1 MDTKNVIAAISL
13 SAAVIILYSLFF
25 QPDPA
30 TIKKNLAEQN
40 KIENNTDTPSLD
52 KNENF
57 SKLSR
62 TDALKENDR
71 IQFENGSVVGSI
83 SLKGAA
89 IDDLT
94 FKEYNVELNKNEKI
108 ILLNPRNV
116 EDGYLIESG
125 FVSTNKNI
133 DIPDASTVWEITG
146 NKRLTNNNPI
156 KLTWSNTQGITFEKH
171 ISLDDQFLFTVKE
184 KIINSSDKSY
194 NFYSYGQIIR
204 NEIPEI
210 SGFYILHEGFLSVLD
225 DELIEEDYDDI
236 QDKKFTQIAQEGFVA
251 ISDKFWVTSVIPP
264 KGKEFKTTF
273 DYKNKFRANYISTKG
288 IEVKAN
294 SSIEEKIQIIVAAKR
309 VNVIDGYAEN
319 LDINKFDLAIDWGF
333 MYFITKPLFFV
344 LDYFF
349 KLLGNYG
356 LAIIA
361 VTICIRLAFFPLANF
376 SFKSMGKMKLL
387 APEMA
392 RLKELHKDDKMK
404 LQQAMMALYKKEK
417 VNPMS
422 GCLPILVQIPVFFAL
437 YKVLFVT
444 IEMRHMPFYGWIHD
458 LSDRDPTSLFNVFG
472 LIPWDPPSFLL
483 IGAWPIIMGITM
495 WIQQKLNPTP
505 PDPIQAKIFMFFP
518 SFFNCNSCTISCRS
532 CYLLELQ
539 QHLHNDTTIYCSKK
553 NDYQNNINVIVKRR
567 RINKYPT
574 QRWPNS

>member
-1 MDTKNVIAAISL
+1 MDTRNVIAAISL

-25 QPDPA
+25 QPDPT
-30 TIKKNLAEQN
+30 TINKNLTEKK

-57 SKLSR
+57 TKLSR
-62 TDALKENDR
+62 TDALKENGR

-94 FKEYNVELNKNEKI
+94 FKEYNIELNGSDKI
-108 ILLNPRNV
+108 TLLSPRTV

-133 DIPDASTVWEITG
+133 DIPDASTVWKASG
-146 NKRLTNNNPI
+146 NKRLTNNNPV
-156 KLTWSNTQGITFEKH
+156 KLTWSNSQGITFEKY

-184 KIINSSDKSY
+184 KIINSSNKSY

-204 NEIPEI
+204 NKLPEI

-225 DELIEEDYDDI
+225 DQLIEEDYDDI
-236 QDKKFTQIAQEGFVA
+236 QEKKFTQTAQEGFVA
-251 ISDKFWVTSVIPP
+251 ISDKFWVTSIIPP
-264 KGKEFKTTF
+264 KGKGFKTTF
-273 DYKNKFRANYISTKG
+273 DYKNKFRANYISTKS

-319 LDINKFDLAIDWGF
+319 LNINKFDLAIDWGF

-361 VTICIRLAFFPLANF
+361 VTVCIRLAFFPLANF

-392 RLKELHKDDKMK
+392 RLKEIHKDDKMK
-404 LQQAMMALYKKEK
+404 LQQSMMALYKKEK

-422 GCLPILVQIPVFFAL
+422 GCLPILIQIPVFFAL

-472 LIPWDPPSFLL
+472 LLPWDPPSFLL

-495 WIQQKLNPTP
+495 FIQQKLNPTP

-518 SFFNCNSCTISCRS
+518 VFLTVILAPFPAGLVIYWSF
-532 CYLLELQ
+532 
-539 QHLHNDTTIYCSKK
+539 
-553 NDYQNNINVIVKRR
+553 NNIFTMIQQYIV
-567 RINKYPT
+567 
-574 QRWPNS
+574 QRKMTIKTI

>member
-1 MDTKNVIAAISL
+1 MNIKDLIAAISL

-25 QPDPA
+25 QPDPEV
-30 TIKKNLAEQN
+30 IKQNLVKQK
-40 KIENNTDTPSLD
+40 KIEKNTNTDTPSLD

-57 SKLSR
+57 TKLSR
-62 TDALKENDR
+62 TEALKENDR
-71 IQFENGSVVGSI
+71 IQFENSIVTGSI
-83 SLKGAA
+83 SLKGAT

-94 FKEYNVELNKNEKI
+94 FKEYNLELNGNDKVT
-108 ILLNPRNV
+108 LLNPRNV
-116 EDGYLIESG
+116 DDGYIIESG
-125 FVSTNKNI
+125 FVTTNKNI
-133 DIPDASTVWEITG
+133 DVPDASTVWKISG
-146 NKRLTNNNPI
+146 NKKLTNNNPI
-156 KLTWSNTQGITFEKH
+156 KLTWNNSQGITFEKR
-171 ISLDDQFLFTVKE
+171 ITLDDQFLFTVKE
-184 KIINSSDKSY
+184 KIINKSDKSY

-204 NEIPEI
+204 NKIPEI

-236 QDKKFTQIAQEGFVA
+236 QEKKFTRIAQEGFVG
-251 ISDKFWVTSVIPP
+251 ISDKYWITSIIPQ

-273 DYKNKFRANYISTKG
+273 DYKNKFRANYISTQG
-288 IEVKAN
+288 TEVGPN
-294 SSIEEKIQIIVAAKR
+294 SSIEEKIQIIAAAKR
-309 VNVIDGYAEN
+309 VNIIDGYAEN
-319 LDINKFDLAIDWGF
+319 LKINKFDLVIDWGF
-333 MYFITKPLFFV
+333 MYFITKPLFFA

-361 VTICIRLAFFPLANF
+361 VTVCIRLVFFPLANF

-422 GCLPILVQIPVFFAL
+422 GCLPILVQIPVFFAF
-437 YKVLFVT
+437 YKILFVT
-444 IEMRHMPFYGWIHD
+444 LEMRHMPFYGWVKD
-458 LSDRDPTSLFNVFG
+458 LSDRDPTSVFNLFG

-483 IGAWPIIMGITM
+483 IGAWPIIMGATM
-495 WIQQKLNPTP
+495 FLHQILNPTP

-518 SFFNCNSCTISCRS
+518 LFLTVILAPFAAGLVIYWSF
-532 CYLLELQ
+532 
-539 QHLHNDTTIYCSKK
+539 
-553 NDYQNNINVIVKRR
+553 NNIFTMIQQYIV
-567 RINKYPT
+567 
-574 QRWPNS
+574 QRKMTVKTT

>member
-1 MDTKNVIAAISL
+1 METKNVIAAISL

-40 KIENNTDTPSLD
+40 KIENNNDTPSLD

-57 SKLSR
+57 AKLSR
-62 TDALKENDR
+62 SDALKENNR

-94 FKEYNVELNKNEKI
+94 FKEYNIELNGSEKI
-108 ILLNPRNV
+108 TLLNPRNV

-133 DIPDASTVWEITG
+133 DIPDASTIWEVSG
-146 NKRLTNNNPI
+146 NNKLTNNNPV

-204 NEIPEI
+204 NKIPEI

-225 DELIEEDYDDI
+225 DQLIEEDYDDI
-236 QDKKFTQIAQEGFVA
+236 QEKKFTQIAQEGFVA

-264 KGKEFKTTF
+264 KDKEFKTTF

-361 VTICIRLAFFPLANF
+361 VTVCIRLAFFPLANF

-472 LIPWDPPSFLL
+472 LLPWDPPSFLL

-495 WIQQKLNPTP
+495 FIQQKLNPTP

-518 SFFNCNSCTISCRS
+518 VFLTVILAPFPAGLVIYWSF
-532 CYLLELQ
+532 
-539 QHLHNDTTIYCSKK
+539 
-553 NDYQNNINVIVKRR
+553 NNIFTMIQQYIV
-567 RINKYPT
+567 
-574 QRWPNS
+574 QRKMTVKTT

>member
-1 MDTKNVIAAISL
+1 MDTRNVIAAISL

-40 KIENNTDTPSLD
+40 KIENNEDTPSLD

-57 SKLSR
+57 AKLSR

-133 DIPDASTVWEITG
+133 DIPDASTVWEVSG
-146 NKRLTNNNPI
+146 NKKLTNNNPV
-156 KLTWSNTQGITFEKH
+156 KLTWSNSQGITFEKH

-204 NEIPEI
+204 NELPEI

-225 DELIEEDYDDI
+225 DQLIEEDYDDI
-236 QDKKFTQIAQEGFVA
+236 QEKKFTQIAQEGFVA

-294 SSIEEKIQIIVAAKR
+294 SSVEEKIQIIVAAKR

-518 SFFNCNSCTISCRS
+518 VFLTVILAPFPAGLVIYWSF
-532 CYLLELQ
+532 
-539 QHLHNDTTIYCSKK
+539 
-553 NDYQNNINVIVKRR
+553 NNIFTMIQQYIV
-567 RINKYPT
+567 
-574 QRWPNS
+574 QRKMTIKTT

>member
-1 MDTKNVIAAISL
+1 MENKNVIAAISL

-25 QPDPA
+25 QPDPEVV
-30 TIKKNLAEQN
+30 KKNLAKQN
-40 KIENNTDTPSLD
+40 NGVSNTDTPSLE

-57 SKLSR
+57 IKLSR
-62 TDALKENDR
+62 EEALKENNR
-71 IQFENGSVVGSI
+71 IKFENDNIIGSI
-83 SLKGAA
+83 SLKGAT

-94 FKEYNVELNKNEKI
+94 FKDYNVELNGNESVK
-108 ILLNPRNV
+108 LLNPRNV
-116 EDGYLIESG
+116 DDGYVIESG
-125 FVSTNKNI
+125 FVTNNKNI
-133 DIPDASTVWEITG
+133 DIPNASTLWKISG
-146 NKRLTNNNPI
+146 NNILKVNNPI
-156 KLTWSNTQGITFEKH
+156 KLSWSNNQGITFEKH
-171 ISLDDQFLFTVKE
+171 ISLDDQFLFTIKE
-184 KIINSSDKSY
+184 KIINKSDKSY

-204 NEIPEI
+204 NELPEI

-236 QDKKFTQIAQEGFVA
+236 QEKKFTQIAQEGFVG
-251 ISDKFWVTSVIPP
+251 ISDKYWITSIIPQ

-273 DYKNKFRANYISTKG
+273 DYKNKFRANYISTQG
-288 IEVKAN
+288 VEVGPN
-294 SSIEEKIQIIVAAKR
+294 SSFEEKIQIITAAKR
-309 VNVIDGYAEN
+309 VNIIDGYAEKLN
-319 LDINKFDLAIDWGF
+319 INKFDLVIDWGF
-333 MYFITKPLFFV
+333 MYFITKPLFFA

-361 VTICIRLAFFPLANF
+361 VTVCIRLAFFPLANF

-422 GCLPILVQIPVFFAL
+422 GCLPILVQIPVFFAF
-437 YKVLFVT
+437 YKILFVT
-444 IEMRHMPFYGWIHD
+444 LEMRHMPFYGWIKD
-458 LSDRDPTSLFNVFG
+458 LSDRDPTSIFNLFG

-495 WIQQKLNPTP
+495 FIQQKLNPTP

-518 SFFNCNSCTISCRS
+518 LFLTVILAPFAAGLVIYWSF
-532 CYLLELQ
+532 
-539 QHLHNDTTIYCSKK
+539 
-553 NDYQNNINVIVKRR
+553 NNIFTMIQQYIV
-567 RINKYPT
+567 
-574 QRWPNS
+574 QRKMTIKTT

>member
-1 MDTKNVIAAISL
+1 MDTRNVIAAISL

-25 QPDPA
+25 EPDPQLV
-30 TIKKNLAEQN
+30 KQNLAEQQ
-40 KIENNTDTPSLD
+40 KVENTTDTPSVD

-57 SKLSR
+57 TKLSR
-62 TDALKENDR
+62 GDALKENDR
-71 IQFENGSVVGSI
+71 IQFENRSVVGSI

-94 FKEYNVELNKNEKI
+94 FKEYNVELNGTDQI
-108 ILLNPRNV
+108 TLLSPRNV

-133 DIPDASTVWEITG
+133 DIPDASTVWKISG
-146 NKRLTNNNPI
+146 NKKLTNSNPV
-156 KLTWSNTQGITFEKH
+156 KLTWSNSQGIIFEKY
-171 ISLDDQFLFTVKE
+171 ISLDDQFLFTIKE
-184 KIINSSDKSY
+184 KIINKSDKSY

-204 NEIPEI
+204 NKLPEI

-225 DELIEEDYDDI
+225 DQLIEEDYDDI
-236 QDKKFTQIAQEGFVA
+236 QEKKFSQTAQEGFVA
-251 ISDKFWVTSVIPP
+251 ISDKFWVTSIIPP

-319 LDINKFDLAIDWGF
+319 LNINKFDLAIDWGF

-349 KLLGNYG
+349 RLLGNYG

-392 RLKELHKDDKMK
+392 RLKEIHKDDKMK

-458 LSDRDPTSLFNVFG
+458 LSDRDPTSLFNIFG
-472 LIPWDPPSFLL
+472 LVPWDPPSFLL

-495 WIQQKLNPTP
+495 FIQQKLNPTP

-518 SFFNCNSCTISCRS
+518 IFLTVILAPFPAGLVIYWSF
-532 CYLLELQ
+532 
-539 QHLHNDTTIYCSKK
+539 
-553 NDYQNNINVIVKRR
+553 NNIFTMIQQYIV
-567 RINKYPT
+567 
-574 QRWPNS
+574 QRKMTIKTT

>member
-40 KIENNTDTPSLD
+40 KIESNEDTPSLD

-62 TDALKENDR
+62 ADALKENDR
-71 IQFENGSVVGSI
+71 IQFENESVVGSI

-94 FKEYNVELNKNEKI
+94 FKEYNIELNRNEKI
-108 ILLNPRNV
+108 TLLSPRNV

-133 DIPDASTVWEITG
+133 DIPDASTVWEVSG
-146 NKRLTNNNPI
+146 NKKLTNNNPV
-156 KLTWSNTQGITFEKH
+156 KLIWSNTQGITFEKH

-204 NEIPEI
+204 NELPKI

-236 QDKKFTQIAQEGFVA
+236 QEKKFTQIAQEGFVA

-288 IEVKAN
+288 VEVKAN

-472 LIPWDPPSFLL
+472 LLPWDPPSFLL

-495 WIQQKLNPTP
+495 FIQQKLNPTP

-518 SFFNCNSCTISCRS
+518 VFLTVILAPFPAGLVIYWSF
-532 CYLLELQ
+532 
-539 QHLHNDTTIYCSKK
+539 
-553 NDYQNNINVIVKRR
+553 NNIFTMIQQYIV
-567 RINKYPT
+567 
-574 QRWPNS
+574 QRKMTIKTT

>member
-1 MDTKNVIAAISL
+1 MESKNVIAAISL
-13 SAAVIILYSLFF
+13 SAAVIIIYSLFF
-25 QPDPA
+25 QPDPEI
-30 TIKKNLAEQN
+30 IKKNLVQQE
-40 KIENNTDTPSLD
+40 KIESNTDTPSLE

-57 SKLSR
+57 TKISR
-62 TDALKENDR
+62 QDALKENDR
-71 IQFENGSVVGSI
+71 VQFENNSIVGSI

-89 IDDLT
+89 IDDLI
-94 FKEYNVELNKNEKI
+94 FKEYNLELNGNKKVT
-108 ILLNPRNV
+108 LLSPRNV
-116 EDGYLIESG
+116 DDGYVIESG
-125 FVSTNKNI
+125 FVTTNKNV
-133 DIPDASTVWEITG
+133 DVPNASTIWKVLG
-146 NKRLTNNNPI
+146 NKRLTNNSPI
-156 KLTWSNTQGITFEKH
+156 KLTWSNSQGITFEKH
-171 ISLDDQFLFTVKE
+171 ITLDDQFLFTVKE
-184 KIINSSDKSY
+184 KIVNTSNKSY

-204 NEIPEI
+204 NKIPEI

-236 QDKKFTQIAQEGFVA
+236 QEKKFTRTAQEGFVG
-251 ISDKFWVTSVIPP
+251 ISDKYWITSIIPQ

-273 DYKNKFRANYISTKG
+273 DYKNKFRANFISTEG
-288 IEVKAN
+288 TEVGPN
-294 SSIEEKIQIIVAAKR
+294 SYIEEKIQIITAAKR
-309 VNVIDGYAEN
+309 VKIIDGYAEN
-319 LDINKFDLAIDWGF
+319 LKINKFDLVIDWGF
-333 MYFITKPLFFV
+333 MYFITKPLFFA

-361 VTICIRLAFFPLANF
+361 VTVCIRLAFFPLANF

-422 GCLPILVQIPVFFAL
+422 GCLPILVQIPVFFAF
-437 YKVLFVT
+437 YKILFVT
-444 IEMRHMPFYGWIHD
+444 LEMRHMPFYGWIKD
-458 LSDRDPTSLFNVFG
+458 LSDRDPTSVFNLFG

-495 WIQQKLNPTP
+495 FIQQKLNPTP

-518 SFFNCNSCTISCRS
+518 LFLTVILAPFAAGLVIYWSF
-532 CYLLELQ
+532 
-539 QHLHNDTTIYCSKK
+539 
-553 NDYQNNINVIVKRR
+553 NNIFTMIQQYIV
-567 RINKYPT
+567 
-574 QRWPNS
+574 QRKMTIKTT